1 MGNAWVRPE
10 QEGSLEVTPVSER
23 TSLYFC
29 AFFIRYFF
37 INTKNS
43 GLFGYEIKNGSFTS
57 GVISDDFKIRIR
69 ILLHT
74 FMIKPQC

>member
-1 MGNAWVRPE
+1 MDNAWVRPE

-29 AFFIRYFF
+29 AFFIHYFI
-37 INTKNS
+37 INAKNS
-43 GLFGYEIKNGSFTS
+43 GAFCYEIKNGSVTS
-57 GVISDDFKIRIR
+57 GVISDDFKICIR

-74 FMIKPQC
+74 FMIKPRC